1 VKKLRGAVAA
11 FALLAMTLALSGC
24 MQATDPFAGYKY
36 FQYPTSAS
44 LVATTTN
51 SSSNSLSYPRG
62 LAVVGS
68 DLYVVDSYHNRIVK
82 IVGGASNYLNGTW
95 QAWPAAATEAQYTLS
110 SPEGIAVDSTGNSI
124 WIADSANKRIVHL
137 SSGITSTT
145 ATPYTSVTVGATYNF
160 DYPTGVA
167 LTSDG
172 KTLYVTDPGTEFP
185 ENTPA
190 IYKIDVSSGFSG
202 SARVSGRG
210 SGAYQFSYP
219 RGIAVDSTGT
229 YVYVTD
235 ETNYR
240 IDKMSSSN
248 LTSGW
253 AALGTRGSGTG
264 QFISPQ
270 AIALDSS
277 NHIYVVDSGNF
288 WVVKM
293 NDISGAGWTLY
304 GSQTGYSSDSV
315 CPNWVT
321 VDSSSGYIYVCDDYF
336 QRIAAFQ

>member
-1 VKKLRGAVAA
+1 MKKLRGAVAA

-36 FQYPTSAS
+36 FSYGTFVDANGGTTS
-44 LVATTTN
+44 N
-51 SSSNSLSYPRG
+51 YFSYPRG
-62 LAVVGS
+62 IAVVGPGNI
-68 DLYVVDSYHNRIVK
+68 YVVDSYHNRIVK
-82 IVGGASNYLNGTW
+82 LSSISADSSTWTSWHSSSNGNV
-95 QAWPAAATEAQYTLS
+95 TLS
-110 SPEGIAVDSTGNSI
+110 APEGIAVDSSATNI
-124 WIADSANKRIVHL
+124 WIADSAHKRIVHL
-137 SSGITSTT
+137 ASGMTSDGANVSTFT
-145 ATPYTSVTVGATYNF
+145 GVTVGGIPYNF

-167 LTSDG
+167 LNGT
-172 KTLYVTDPGTEFP
+172 TLYVTDPGTEFP

-229 YVYVTD
+229 NVYVAD

-240 IDKMSSSN
+240 IDKMNSSFS
-248 LTSGW
+248 SW
-253 AALGTRGSGTG
+253 ATLGTRGSGTG
-264 QFISPQ
+264 QFLSPQ
-270 AIALDSS
+270 TVAVDSS
-277 NHIYVVDSGNF
+277 GDIYVVDSGNY

-293 NDISGAGWTLY
+293 TGISGAGWTLY

-321 VDSSSGYIYVCDDYF
+321 VDSGYIYVCDDYF